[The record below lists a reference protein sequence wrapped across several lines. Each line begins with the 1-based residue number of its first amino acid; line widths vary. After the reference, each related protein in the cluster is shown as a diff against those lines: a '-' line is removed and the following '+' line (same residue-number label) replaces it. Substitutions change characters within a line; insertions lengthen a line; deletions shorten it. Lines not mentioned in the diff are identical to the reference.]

1 MGEVT
6 LNRNTSHMI
15 QQIDYVMSL
24 YWKLEIHTEM
34 RNNTVKKNHFVEET
48 RKKLQK
54 DFSE

>member
-34 RNNTVKKNHFVEET
+34 RNNAVKKNHFVEET